1 MADGEAVAGDGPPT
15 VEELR
20 AALAERD
27 ATIARLQELDRLK
40 NDFVA
45 TVSHELR
52 TPLTAMIGAAKTLVR
67 GGDQMSPEERESF
80 LEMIQRQGDRLLRL
94 TQGVL
99 SGAQF
104 EAGGAAVMLRE
115 RIELATLARDVAG
128 ELREARGRGHEI
140 EVVADPDEPVAWGDP
155 TAIRQ
160 IMTNLVENALKY
172 SPEGSK
178 VRVGVFDLSSETLLE
193 VSDRGRG
200 IAPDEIGTIF
210 ERFRQMDSSS
220 SAGFGLGLYIV
231 KGLVEQHRGTIEVES
246 EPGAGT
252 TFRVRLPQR
261 SADPER

>member
-1 MADGEAVAGDGPPT
+1 MATGDPLEDPGARIA
-15 VEELR
+15 ELQE
-20 AALAERD
+20 ALAQRD
-27 ATIARLQELDRLK
+27 ARIAGLEELDRLK

-67 GGDQMSPEERESF
+67 GGDQMSAEERESF
-80 LEMIQRQGDRLLRL
+80 LQMIQRQGDRLLRL

-99 SGAQF
+99 SGAQL
-104 EAGGAAVMLRE
+104 EAGGAGPRRE
-115 RIELATLARDVAG
+115 RIELASLAREVAG
-128 ELREARGRGHEI
+128 ELQAARGGSHEI
-140 EVVADPDEPVAWGDP
+140 EVTADPAEPVAWGDP
-155 TAIRQ
+155 TALRQ

-172 SPEGSK
+172 SPDGSK
-178 VRVGVFDLSSETLLE
+178 VRVGVYDLSSETLLE

-200 IAPDEIGTIF
+200 IASAEIGTIF

-220 SAGFGLGLYIV
+220 GAGFGLGLYIV

-261 SADPER
+261 SAERER

>member
-1 MADGEAVAGDGPPT
+1 MADGEPVAGDGATT

-20 AALAERD
+20 AALVERD
-27 ATIARLQELDRLK
+27 ATIARLEELDRRK

-67 GGDQMSPEERESF
+67 GGEQMSPEERESF
-80 LEMIQRQGDRLLRL
+80 LMMIQRQGDRLLRL

-99 SGAQF
+99 SGAQL
-104 EAGGAAVMLRE
+104 EAGGAVSRRE
-115 RIELATLARDVAG
+115 RIELAALAREVVG
-128 ELREARGRGHEI
+128 ELSDARGGSHEI
-140 EVVADPDEPVAWGDP
+140 EIVAEPADPVTWGDP

-160 IMTNLVENALKY
+160 IMSNLVENALKY

-178 VRVGVFDLSSETLLE
+178 VRIGVFDLSSETLLE

-200 IAPDEIGTIF
+200 IAPDEIATIF

-231 KGLVEQHRGTIEVES
+231 KALVEQHRGTIEVES

-261 SADPER
+261 SAERER

>member
-1 MADGEAVAGDGPPT
+1 MADGDTVGGDSAT
-15 VEELR
+15 VDELR

-27 ATIARLQELDRLK
+27 ATIARLEELDRLK

-80 LEMIQRQGDRLLRL
+80 LQMIQRQGDRLLRL

-104 EAGGAAVMLRE
+104 EAGEAVSRRE

-128 ELREARGRGHEI
+128 ELRDARGGSHEI
-140 EVVADPDEPVAWGDP
+140 EVVAEPDEPVAWGDP

-178 VRVGVFDLSSETLLE
+178 VRVGVYDLSSETLLE

-200 IAPDEIGTIF
+200 IPAAEIGTIF

-252 TFRVRLPQR
+252 TFRVRFPQR
-261 SADPER
+261 SARRER

>member
-1 MADGEAVAGDGPPT
+1 MATGEAVEKLRAE
-15 VEELR
+15 VAELQ

-52 TPLTAMIGAAKTLVR
+52 TPLTAMIGAAKTLLR
-67 GGDQMSPEERESF
+67 GDERMTAEEREAF
-80 LEMIQRQGDRLLRL
+80 LQMIQRQGDRLLRL

-104 EAGGAAVMLRE
+104 EAGGAVLRRE
-115 RIELATLARDVAG
+115 RIELATLAREVAG
-128 ELREARGRGHEI
+128 ELGDARSKSHEI
-140 EVVADPDEPVAWGDP
+140 EVVADPAEPVAWGDP

-178 VRVGVFDLSSETLLE
+178 VRVGVYDLSSETLLE
-193 VSDRGRG
+193 VADHGRG

-210 ERFRQMDSSS
+210 ERFRQMDASTSS
-220 SAGFGLGLYIV
+220 GFGLGLYIV
-231 KGLVEQHRGTIEVES
+231 KSLVEQHRGTIEVES

-261 SADPER
+261 SAER